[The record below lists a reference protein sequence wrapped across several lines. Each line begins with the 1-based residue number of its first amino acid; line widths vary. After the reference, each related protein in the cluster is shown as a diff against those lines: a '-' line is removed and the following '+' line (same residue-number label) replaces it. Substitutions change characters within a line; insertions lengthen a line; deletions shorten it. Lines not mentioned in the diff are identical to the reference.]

1 MNTSTNKSITSL
13 NNPELKFLISLR
25 KNKIRKSEKKSL
37 AEGFRENNLLVSSD
51 YQIDTLYICEE
62 LFVGENNYALI
73 DSFNKKNIRIVTLSK
88 KAFEAI
94 SYRDKPDG
102 LLSLFIQ
109 KNLSVQEGTI
119 KGPVLVADQI
129 EKPGNLGTMIRT
141 AKSLGIDNIICS
153 DEITDFYNPNVI
165 RASIGHLFS
174 MNIISDSIPKVIEL
188 LTNNDYQV
196 ILLDPDAEKL
206 INDFKPEKNFALVI
220 GSEQYGISDNWKN
233 MNHENLKIK
242 SENDVDSIN
251 ASAAAAIAMWELC
264 KNEQK

>member
-37 AEGFRENNLLVSSD
+37 AEGFRENNLLISSD

-62 LFVGENNYALI
+62 LFVGENNYSLI

-88 KAFEAI
+88 KAFEVI

-102 LLSLFIQ
+102 LISLFLQ
-109 KNLSVQEGTI
+109 KDLSVKEDTI
-119 KGPVLVADQI
+119 EGPVLVADQI

-141 AKSLGIDNIICS
+141 AKSLGVENIFCS

-165 RASIGHLFS
+165 RASIGHMFTMNLVS
-174 MNIISDSIPKVIEL
+174 DSTENIIKF
-188 LTNNDYQV
+188 LTKNSFQI
-196 ILLDPDAEKL
+196 ILMDPDCEKL
-206 INDFKPEKNFALVI
+206 INNFKPENNFALVI
-220 GSEQYGISDNWKN
+220 GSEQYGISQKWFESKSTK
-233 MNHENLKIK
+233 LKIN
-242 SENDVDSIN
+242 SLNAVDSIN
-251 ASAAAAIAMWELC
+251 ASTAAAIAMWELLR
-264 KNEQK
+264 

>member
-62 LFVGENNYALI
+62 LFVGKNNYELI

-88 KAFEAI
+88 KAFETI

-102 LLSLFIQ
+102 LMSLFLQ
-109 KNLSVQEGTI
+109 KNLSVKEDTI
-119 KGPVLVADQI
+119 EGPVLVADQI

-141 AKSLGIDNIICS
+141 AKSLGIQNIFCS

-165 RASIGHLFS
+165 RASIGHLFT
-174 MNIISDSIPKVIEL
+174 MNKYSDTSSKIIEL
-188 LTNNDYQV
+188 LLKNKYQI
-196 ILLDPDAEKL
+196 ILLNPDAKKL
-206 INDFKPEKNFALVI
+206 INNFKPENNFALII
-220 GSEQYGISDNWKN
+220 GSEQYGISENWN
-233 MNHENLKIK
+233 ELDCEHLKIESK
-242 SENDVDSIN
+242 NGVDSIN
-251 ASAAAAIAMWELC
+251 ASSAGAIAMWELC
-264 KNEQK
+264 KNE